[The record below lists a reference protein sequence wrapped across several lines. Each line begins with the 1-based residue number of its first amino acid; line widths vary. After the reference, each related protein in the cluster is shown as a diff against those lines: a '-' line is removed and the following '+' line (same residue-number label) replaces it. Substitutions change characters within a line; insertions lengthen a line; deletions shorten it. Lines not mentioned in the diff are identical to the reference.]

1 MEEKK
6 DYDVELLLDGK
17 RVGLNPYVRSV
28 FIGVAKALVDTLKN
42 IEDPKKIMITVE
54 KKS

>member
-1 MEEKK
+1 MEETK

-17 RVGLNPYVRSV
+17 RVGLNEYVRSV
-28 FIGVAKALVDTLKN
+28 FIGVATALVDTLKN
-42 IEDPKKIMITVE
+42 VEDPQKIVLTVE

>member
-6 DYDVELLLDGK
+6 DYNVELLIDGK

-28 FIGVAKALVDTLKN
+28 FIGVANALVGTLKN
-42 IEDPKKIMITVE
+42 VEDPKKIVLTVD

>member
-6 DYDVELLLDGK
+6 DYDVELLIDGK
-17 RVGLNPYVRSV
+17 RVGLNQYVRSV
-28 FIGVAKALVDTLKN
+28 FIGVATVLVSTLKN
-42 IEDPKKIMITVE
+42 VEDPQKIMLTVE